1 MLIIWLGKW
10 GPSVVCSGHRWRNA
24 RRILLQLVFT
34 CDICARLFLCLRRC
48 RCTQAWRGETCEEE
62 FVACSPNPCFNG
74 GSCATTGKYSYRC
87 MCTNGKFYQVNP
99 INFSC
104 ILFCPYV
111 FFSSRNQPTFTFC
124 CTWKKHML
132 SIIFCMLMLFFTR
145 TFLKSF
151 NSFVWTQF

>member
-10 GPSVVCSGHRWRNA
+10 GPSVVCSGHRWRKT
-24 RRILLQLVFT
+24 RRIRLQPVFT

-62 FVACSPNPCFNG
+62 FVACSPNPCFSG

-87 MCTNGKFYQVNP
+87 MCTNGKFYQVNS

-104 ILFCPYV
+104 IIFCLKV
-111 FFSSRNQPTFTFC
+111 FSSRNQPTFTFC

-132 SIIFCMLMLFFTR
+132 SIIFCMFMLFFTR